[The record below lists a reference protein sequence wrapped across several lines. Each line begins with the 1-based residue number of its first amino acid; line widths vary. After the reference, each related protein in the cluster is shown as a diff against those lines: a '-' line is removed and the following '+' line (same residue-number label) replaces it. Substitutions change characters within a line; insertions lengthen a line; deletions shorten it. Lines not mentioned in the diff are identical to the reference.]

1 MQNIFRLCM
10 FGVCKCTRDGR
21 RDRGWGPF
29 YSMSLIVHLHQWEAG
44 ILRHTCI
51 LNNME
56 VQDYF
61 ETTTS
66 SSNSPCL
73 LSTDASSLGSSL
85 VSKTFKQKQS
95 WNKDSSLTA
104 QVLGL
109 AWVCLSV
116 SNTWIPLDMLRSSCC
131 KNGIANPHEICLH
144 FLSALPLFPILPL
157 YCTCKQTW
165 EVLKDLLGIS
175 SLRNWDTTL
184 NFPKASFPK
193 TTQRASGRARTRVQI
208 SAADP
213 PSAA

>member
-1 MQNIFRLCM
+1 M
-10 FGVCKCTRDGR
+10 
-21 RDRGWGPF
+21 
-29 YSMSLIVHLHQWEAG
+29 E
-44 ILRHTCI
+44 LR
-51 LNNME
+51 
-56 VQDYF
+56 DYF

-95 WNKDSSLTA
+95 WNEDSSLTA

-116 SNTWIPLDMLRSSCC
+116 SNTWIPLGMLRSSCC

-184 NFPKASFPK
+184 NFPKANFP
-193 TTQRASGRARTRVQI
+193 R
-208 SAADP
+208 P
-213 PSAA
+213 PREPVPKPGLESRSQLQSLLQLHNSYFFSWFLVKGS